1 MKKIGIISLIVI
13 IIDRILKVLVT
24 NNFVLNVRN
33 KIIDGFF
40 YITNC
45 HNEGA
50 AFSLFSGNVLFLIF
64 ITLIVLFLIYR
75 TINKENVNKIGILAY
90 GLLLGGILGNLY
102 DRIFYGY
109 VIDYLDFVI
118 FKFNFAI
125 FNLADAAIVIGAI
138 LLIVFEG
145 SDNDGRK
152 NKDKSRKLRKE
163 YGKAYH

>member
-24 NNFVLNVRN
+24 NNFALNVRN

-75 TINKENVNKIGILAY
+75 TINKENVNKIGVLAY

-145 SDNDGRK
+145 SDNDERK
-152 NKDKSRKLRKE
+152 NKDRSRKLRKE
-163 YGKAYH
+163 

>member
-24 NNFVLNVRN
+24 NNFALNVRN

-75 TINKENVNKIGILAY
+75 TINKENVNKIGVLAY

-152 NKDKSRKLRKE
+152 NKYRSRKLRKE
-163 YGKAYH
+163 

>member
-152 NKDKSRKLRKE
+152 NKDRTRKLRKE
-163 YGKAYH
+163 

>member
-152 NKDKSRKLRKE
+152 NKDRSRKFRKE
-163 YGKAYH
+163 

>member
-24 NNFVLNVRN
+24 NNFALNVRN

-109 VIDYLDFVI
+109 VIDYLDFRI
-118 FKFNFAI
+118 FNFNFAI
-125 FNLADAAIVIGAI
+125 FNLADAAIVVGAI
-138 LLIVFEG
+138 LFIVFEG

-152 NKDKSRKLRKE
+152 NKDRSRKLRKE
-163 YGKAYH
+163 

>member
-1 MKKIGIISLIVI
+1 VKKIGIISLIVI

-109 VIDYLDFVI
+109 VIDYLDFRI
-118 FKFNFAI
+118 FNFNFAI

-152 NKDKSRKLRKE
+152 NKDRSRKLRKE
-163 YGKAYH
+163 WKNR

>member
-109 VIDYLDFVI
+109 VIDYLDFRI
-118 FKFNFAI
+118 FNFNFAI
-125 FNLADAAIVIGAI
+125 FNLADTAIVIGAI

-152 NKDKSRKLRKE
+152 NKNRSRKLRKE
-163 YGKAYH
+163 

>member
-75 TINKENVNKIGILAY
+75 TINKENVNKIGVLAY

-109 VIDYLDFVI
+109 VIDYLHFVI

-152 NKDKSRKLRKE
+152 NKDRSRKLRKE
-163 YGKAYH
+163 

>member
-24 NNFVLNVRN
+24 NNFALNVRN

-45 HNEGA
+45 HNDGA

-75 TINKENVNKIGILAY
+75 TINKENVNKIGVLAY

-145 SDNDGRK
+145 SDNDERK
-152 NKDKSRKLRKE
+152 NKDRSRKLRKE
-163 YGKAYH
+163 

>member
-40 YITNC
+40 YMTNC

-152 NKDKSRKLRKE
+152 NKDRSRKLRKE
-163 YGKAYH
+163 

>member
-1 MKKIGIISLIVI
+1 MKKIEIISLIVI

-24 NNFVLNVRN
+24 NNFALNVRN

-75 TINKENVNKIGILAY
+75 TINKENVNKIGVLAY

-118 FKFNFAI
+118 FKFDFAI
-125 FNLADAAIVIGAI
+125 FNLADAAIVVGAI

-152 NKDKSRKLRKE
+152 NKDRSRKLRKE
-163 YGKAYH
+163 

>member
-75 TINKENVNKIGILAY
+75 TINKENVNKIGVLAY

-125 FNLADAAIVIGAI
+125 FNLADAAIGIGAI

-152 NKDKSRKLRKE
+152 NKDRSRKLRKE
-163 YGKAYH
+163 

>member
-24 NNFVLNVRN
+24 NNFVLDARN

-75 TINKENVNKIGILAY
+75 TINKENVNKIGVLAY

-152 NKDKSRKLRKE
+152 NKDRSRKLRKE
-163 YGKAYH
+163 

>member
-33 KIIDGFF
+33 KIIDGLF

-152 NKDKSRKLRKE
+152 NKDRSRKLRKE
-163 YGKAYH
+163 

>member
-1 MKKIGIISLIVI
+1 VKKIGIISLIVI

-152 NKDKSRKLRKE
+152 NKDRSRKLRKE
-163 YGKAYH
+163 WKNR

>member
-1 MKKIGIISLIVI
+1 MIKIGIISLIVI

-75 TINKENVNKIGILAY
+75 TINKENVNKIGVLAY

-152 NKDKSRKLRKE
+152 NKDRS
-163 YGKAYH
+163 

>member
-145 SDNDGRK
+145 SDNDERK
-152 NKDKSRKLRKE
+152 NKDRIRKLRKE
-163 YGKAYH
+163 

>member
-50 AFSLFSGNVLFLIF
+50 AFSLFSGN
-64 ITLIVLFLIYR
+64 VLFLIYR

-152 NKDKSRKLRKE
+152 NKDRSRKLRKE
-163 YGKAYH
+163 

>member
-75 TINKENVNKIGILAY
+75 TIKKEDVNKIGTLAY

-109 VIDYLDFVI
+109 VIDYLDFII
-118 FKFNFAI
+118 FKFDFAI

-152 NKDKSRKLRKE
+152 NKDRSRKLRKE
-163 YGKAYH
+163 

>member
-1 MKKIGIISLIVI
+1 MKKIGIISLIVL
-13 IIDRILKVLVT
+13 IIDRIVKIIIT
-24 NNFVLNVRN
+24 NNFALNVRN

-45 HNEGA
+45 HNKGA

-75 TINKENVNKIGILAY
+75 TINKTNINKIGIVSY
-90 GLLLGGILGNLY
+90 GLLLGGIIGNLY

-109 VIDYLDFVI
+109 VIDYLDFII
-118 FKFNFAI
+118 FKFDFAI
-125 FNLADAAIVIGAI
+125 FNIADIMIVIGSI

-145 SDNDGRK
+145 SDKNDRRNKLECRK
-152 NKDKSRKLRKE
+152 STEK
-163 YGKAYH
+163 

>member
-24 NNFVLNVRN
+24 NNFVLDARN

-75 TINKENVNKIGILAY
+75 TINKENVNKIGVLAY

-109 VIDYLDFVI
+109 VIDYLDFNI
-118 FKFNFAI
+118 LGYNYPIFNFA
-125 FNLADAAIVIGAI
+125 DMCIVIGII
-138 LLIVFEG
+138 LILIFG
-145 SDNDGRK
+145 GK
-152 NKDKSRKLRKE
+152 NGNSSRNK
-163 YGKAYH
+163 

>member
-118 FKFNFAI
+118 FMFNFAI

-138 LLIVFEG
+138 LLILFEG
-145 SDNDGRK
+145 SDNNGRK
-152 NKDKSRKLRKE
+152 NKDRSRKLRKE
-163 YGKAYH
+163 

>member
-24 NNFVLNVRN
+24 NNFALNVRN

-109 VIDYLDFVI
+109 VIDYLDFRI
-118 FKFNFAI
+118 FNFNFAI
-125 FNLADAAIVIGAI
+125 FNLADAAIVVGAI

-152 NKDKSRKLRKE
+152 NKDRSRKLRKE
-163 YGKAYH
+163 

>member
-75 TINKENVNKIGILAY
+75 TINKENVNKIGVLAY

-145 SDNDGRK
+145 SGNDGRK
-152 NKDKSRKLRKE
+152 NKNRCRKLRKE
-163 YGKAYH
+163 

>member
-152 NKDKSRKLRKE
+152 TKDRSRKLRKE
-163 YGKAYH
+163 

>member
-1 MKKIGIISLIVI
+1 MKKIGILSLIVI

-163 YGKAYH
+163 

>member
-125 FNLADAAIVIGAI
+125 FNLADTAIVIGAI

-152 NKDKSRKLRKE
+152 NKDRSRKLRKE
-163 YGKAYH
+163 

>member
-24 NNFVLNVRN
+24 NNFALNVRN

-109 VIDYLDFVI
+109 VIDYLDFRI
-118 FKFNFAI
+118 FNFNFAI

-152 NKDKSRKLRKE
+152 NKDRSRKLRKE
-163 YGKAYH
+163 

>member
-24 NNFVLNVRN
+24 NNFALNVRN

-152 NKDKSRKLRKE
+152 NKNRSRKLRKE
-163 YGKAYH
+163 

>member
-1 MKKIGIISLIVI
+1 MKKIGIISIVI

-152 NKDKSRKLRKE
+152 IKDRSRKLRKE
-163 YGKAYH
+163 

>member
-24 NNFVLNVRN
+24 NNFALNVRN

-75 TINKENVNKIGILAY
+75 TINKENINKIGILAY

-152 NKDKSRKLRKE
+152 NKNRSRKLRKE
-163 YGKAYH
+163 

>member
-109 VIDYLDFVI
+109 VIDYLDFRI
-118 FKFNFAI
+118 FNFNFAI
-125 FNLADAAIVIGAI
+125 FNLADMAIVIGAI

-152 NKDKSRKLRKE
+152 NKDRSRKLRKE
-163 YGKAYH
+163 

>member
-24 NNFVLNVRN
+24 NNFALNVRN

-109 VIDYLDFVI
+109 VIDYLDFRI

-125 FNLADAAIVIGAI
+125 FNLADAAIVVGAI

-152 NKDKSRKLRKE
+152 NKDRSRKLRKE
-163 YGKAYH
+163 

>member
-1 MKKIGIISLIVI
+1 MGEKSEKIGIISLIVI

-152 NKDKSRKLRKE
+152 NKDRSRKLRKE
-163 YGKAYH
+163 

>member
-75 TINKENVNKIGILAY
+75 TINKENVNKIGLLAY

-109 VIDYLDFVI
+109 VIDYLDFRI
-118 FKFNFAI
+118 FNFNFAI
-125 FNLADAAIVIGAI
+125 FNLADAAIVVGAI

-152 NKDKSRKLRKE
+152 NKDRSRKLRKE
-163 YGKAYH
+163 

>member
-109 VIDYLDFVI
+109 VIDYLDFRI
-118 FKFNFAI
+118 FNFNFAI
-125 FNLADAAIVIGAI
+125 FNLADMAIVIGAI

-152 NKDKSRKLRKE
+152 NKNRCRKLRKE
-163 YGKAYH
+163 

>member
-75 TINKENVNKIGILAY
+75 TINKENVNKIRIFAY

-152 NKDKSRKLRKE
+152 NKDRSRKLRKE
-163 YGKAYH
+163 